1 MPPGLFKGVRT
12 ARRRLGPAVLR
23 SAPIVSPMQ
32 PLLSFS
38 RAIDRLNAG
47 MSVFADYFVLIA
59 VLVSAGN
66 ATLLWLVGR
75 IPSWANPIPDGIL
88 NNFSNSFLE
97 IQWYLFAAIVMLGA
111 SYTLKLNEHV
121 RVDIVYSSLSDRGR
135 LSVDLFGLSVFLL
148 PIMGYFAWLSWPF
161 FWRSFT
167 SGEMSNNAGGL
178 ILWPAKLVLPL
189 GFALL
194 WLQGLSE
201 LIKRVAALKGL
212 IRLETKYDKPLQ

>member
-1 MPPGLFKGVRT
+1 MHRLLFV
-12 ARRRLGPAVLR
+12 
-23 SAPIVSPMQ
+23 
-32 PLLSFS
+32 S
-38 RAIDRLNAG
+38 RAIDRFNAG
-47 MSVFADYFVLIA
+47 VAVVADYFVLIA

-66 ATLLWLVGR
+66 AIVLWLVGR
-75 IPSWANPIPDGIL
+75 LPHWLNPIPDGIL

-121 RVDIVYSSLSDRGR
+121 RVDIVYSALSDRGR
-135 LSVDLFGLSVFLL
+135 IVVDLFGLLVFLL
-148 PIMGYFAWLSWPF
+148 PIIGYFAWLSFPF
-161 FWRSFT
+161 FWRSFA

-189 GFALL
+189 GFGLL
-194 WLQGLSE
+194 WLQGWSE
-201 LIKRVAALKGL
+201 VIKRIAALRGL

>member
-1 MPPGLFKGVRT
+1 MPSL
-12 ARRRLGPAVLR
+12 LR
-23 SAPIVSPMQ
+23 
-32 PLLSFS
+32 FS
-38 RAIDRLNAG
+38 RAIDRMNAG
-47 MSVFADYFVLIA
+47 VAVFADYFVLIA

-75 IPSWANPIPDGIL
+75 LPAWLNPIPDGIL

-97 IQWYLFAAIVMLGA
+97 IQWYLFAAVVMLGA

-121 RVDIVYSSLSDRGR
+121 RVDIVYSSLTERGR
-135 LSVDLFGLSVFLL
+135 LFVDVFGLAVFLL
-148 PIMGYFAWLSWPF
+148 PVIGYFVFLSWPF
-161 FWRSFT
+161 FWRSYA

>member
-1 MPPGLFKGVRT
+1 MH
-12 ARRRLGPAVLR
+12 VL
-23 SAPIVSPMQ
+23 
-32 PLLSFS
+32 LTFS
-38 RAIDRLNAG
+38 RAVDRLNAG
-47 MSVFADYFVLIA
+47 VAVIADYFVLIA
-59 VLVSAGN
+59 VLASAGN
-66 ATLLWLVGR
+66 ATILWLTGR
-75 IPSWANPIPDGIL
+75 LPRWLNPIPDGIL

-121 RVDIVYSSLSDRGR
+121 RVDILYSTLSDRSR
-135 LSVDLFGLSVFLL
+135 LLVDLFGLLVFLL
-148 PIMGYFAWLSWPF
+148 PIIGYFAWLSAPF
-161 FWRSFT
+161 FWRSFA

-201 LIKRVAALKGL
+201 IIKRVAALKGL